1 MALYLV
7 RGDLVSMDVD
17 AIIANANVNLKM
29 VEGVS
34 RAIFH
39 RAGDLLLQDACRKI
53 GHCDVGKAVM
63 TPSFNITNCKAI
75 IHAVGPNYI
84 NGKHG
89 EEKNLRNA
97 YKSVFKIIDENNFKS
112 AAFPVIS
119 SDFNYPLRE
128 CYDIEKDE
136 IIKYLSNHIDSDI
149 YVVLFKQPF
158 DIFDDDFKENLS
170 QYVNAHFETKSPK
183 QLLKDTNVDVV
194 NEIKK
199 LMKAKNIDKNTLTL
213 KANRDKTYLDRLF
226 EEPTFIPTKNMLLSL
241 GVAFELSTKDIANL
255 LAKQGYGFGK
265 NSMYELV
272 VQYYVDKKIFDVM
285 QINDCLFFHGLETL
299 SKKLF

>member
-39 RAGDLLLQDACRKI
+39 RAGDLLLQEACRKI

-63 TPSFNITNCKAI
+63 TLSFNITNCKAI

-97 YKSVFKIIDENNFKS
+97 YKSVFKILSKAFSKHNSKLCLAPPPISFK
-112 AAFPVIS
+112 
-119 SDFNYPLRE
+119 
-128 CYDIEKDE
+128 
-136 IIKYLSNHIDSDI
+136 
-149 YVVLFKQPF
+149 
-158 DIFDDDFKENLS
+158 
-170 QYVNAHFETKSPK
+170 
-183 QLLKDTNVDVV
+183 
-194 NEIKK
+194 
-199 LMKAKNIDKNTLTL
+199 
-213 KANRDKTYLDRLF
+213 
-226 EEPTFIPTKNMLLSL
+226 
-241 GVAFELSTKDIANL
+241 
-255 LAKQGYGFGK
+255 
-265 NSMYELV
+265 
-272 VQYYVDKKIFDVM
+272 
-285 QINDCLFFHGLETL
+285 LETIITL
-299 SKKLF
+299 ALLRIKFCT